1 MDLMVVKGYIY
12 FFVMAVAAV
21 MMVSYIWY
29 LYSNK
34 KRSSQYEEYSNVVL
48 QDALGTEP
56 FEARENDGA
65 TSPQAVK
72 KDKR

>member
-1 MDLMVVKGYIY
+1 MDLMVIKGYIY

-21 MMVSYIWY
+21 LMVLYIWH

-34 KRSSQYEEYSNVVL
+34 KRSEHYEGYSNVVL
-48 QDALGTEP
+48 QDDLGTAP

-65 TSPQAVK
+65 PSPQAVK